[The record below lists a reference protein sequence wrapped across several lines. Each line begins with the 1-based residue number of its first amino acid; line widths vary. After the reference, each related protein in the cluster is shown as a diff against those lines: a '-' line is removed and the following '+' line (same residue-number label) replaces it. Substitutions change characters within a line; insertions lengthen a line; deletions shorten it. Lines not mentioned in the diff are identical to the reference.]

1 MEHLE
6 ILILSGSRRSDSIH
20 NSTFN
25 RYIKTET
32 DTKTDIKTDT
42 TGILCFNRIRRISNE
57 DK

>member
-32 DTKTDIKTDT
+32 DIKTDT
-42 TGILCFNRIRRISNE
+42 TDILCFNRIRRISNE
-57 DK
+57 DKQ